1 MLGGSSR
8 QQAQGAKLA
17 ASAAQPPGGAGPA
30 FSFGAST
37 AEPPRAQRD
46 LFGSGRTL
54 AGSSDSA
61 GDSGAAAN
69 GVAAPSSP
77 EPRQLPHFSF
87 QSQPQPRAPARTP
100 ACRPVPHGSATKS
113 AAAAAAAAARIPLP
127 DDIRTPAAAT
137 AAAEARIA
145 LPADP
150 RVSVNG
156 LSSRFD
162 DAVHVTDSAAHLH
175 SRFASTVQMNGSGGA
190 EERGAN
196 EDMARRFAGTQLR
209 QSDGSGAVVQPG
221 LRPAENARGARAID
235 PHAGAIGGGS
245 GAAAASTAAE
255 SAAEQAPQ
263 SQASAPTVQQLPQR
277 HQPEPQPIRSPG
289 PTSQQPAA
297 AQPAVA
303 VDAMPPAH
311 AERPMQPDAAL
322 AATEPLPPTKAPTA
336 AAAAWQAQPEIAQ
349 QPMADSPAASRPEP
363 RQRATHGSFIF
374 SSSPAGKL
382 CGLQH
387 TAELSASE
395 QNLEQVSSCISNMS
409 RHVSLCML
417 TWSTASLCRRRSEAH
432 LHSRRS
438 GGHAHTAGTGDRP
451 SAGAAASSKGS
462 RLAGRNAGHNAGRL
476 WAPGW
481 RRSHAAGWLLPN
493 GLLAMPAHDSCCEA
507 SRSGSATTAA
517 VFDLAFGGFRRSWRR
532 RLLGR
537 QQRAAFAAASSASG
551 ADVADEPPKGIAPQ
565 AAGLGCC
572 ESSPSGDA
580 AAAIVCG
587 AGAAAA
593 QPHSAAADG
602 AGRRRTDTAE
612 PKADGAGKS
621 TSAGAVRV
629 SRCCWYAH
637 SAQHAD
643 GAAAARTAAAHQPA
657 EVWLHVCSRV
667 RERQQRRRRRQ
678 CRCPC
683 IQLPAGSGAQGA
695 STACPRGGSPA
706 GWRAGSGTRHPPLR
720 PALRCR
726 SPASGRSRDRSRGRA
741 VAAAAVFWP
750 LCTASGF
757 QWLRPWST
765 SASWVPCE

>member
-1 MLGGSSR
+1 MFGGSSR
-8 QQAQGAKLA
+8 IQAQGAKLA

-30 FSFGAST
+30 FCFGAPT

-54 AGSSDSA
+54 AVSSNSA

-87 QSQPQPRAPARTP
+87 QSQPQPRAPAGTP

-127 DDIRTPAAAT
+127 DDCGIRTPAAAT
-137 AAAEARIA
+137 AAAEARIP

-190 EERGAN
+190 EERGASEN
-196 EDMARRFAGTQLR
+196 VARRFAGTQLR
-209 QSDGSGAVVQPG
+209 QSDGSDAVVQPG
-221 LRPAENARGARAID
+221 LRPAENASGARAVD

-277 HQPEPQPIRSPG
+277 HQPEPQPVRSPG
-289 PTSQQPAA
+289 PMSQQPAA

-303 VDAMPPAH
+303 VDSMPPAH

-322 AATEPLPPTKAPTA
+322 AAEPLPPTQAPTA

-349 QPMADSPAASRPEP
+349 QPTADSPAASRLKP
-363 RQRATHGSFIF
+363 RQRATHGSFVF
-374 SSSPAGKL
+374 SSSPAGKFVWFTAL
-382 CGLQH
+382 CRAVCH
-387 TAELSASE
+387 
-395 QNLEQVSSCISNMS
+395 QNGTWNKSVSCVPNMS

-417 TWSTASLCRRRSEAH
+417 TWSTASLRRRRPEAH

-451 SAGAAASSKGS
+451 SAGAAASGKGS
-462 RLAGRNAGHNAGRL
+462 RLAGRYAGHNAGRL

-507 SRSGSATTAA
+507 SQCGSATTAA

-537 QQRAAFAAASSASG
+537 QQRTAFAAASGASG

-580 AAAIVCG
+580 AAAVVCG

-602 AGRRRTDTAE
+602 AGRRRTDAAV

-629 SRCCWYAH
+629 SRCWWYEH

-683 IQLPAGSGAQGA
+683 I
-695 STACPRGGSPA
+695 
-706 GWRAGSGTRHPPLR
+706 
-720 PALRCR
+720 
-726 SPASGRSRDRSRGRA
+726 
-741 VAAAAVFWP
+741 
-750 LCTASGF
+750 
-757 QWLRPWST
+757 
-765 SASWVPCE
+765 